1 MTRIEESRNSQLR
14 ENETREETEYVF
26 EEPNA
31 THIPRGVEER
41 FNQQDM
47 SLGWLRILLMVRTIT
62 KKLVRSNHKDGN
74 LLLLMKYPKW
84 EQLLS

>member
-31 THIPRGVEER
+31 TFIPHEVE
-41 FNQQDM
+41 
-47 SLGWLRILLMVRTIT
+47 
-62 KKLVRSNHKDGN
+62 
-74 LLLLMKYPKW
+74 
-84 EQLLS
+84 